1 MNIVFNSQ
9 LLPKV
14 PPDQVPSSIIYTK
27 SSDRGACEPLL
38 PLRFDQ
44 TQSQNYK
51 ALGARHTFPT
61 PTPSRVSTVGG
72 TRHPGVT

>member
-27 SSDRGACEPLL
+27 SSDRGAREPLL
-38 PLRFDQ
+38 PLRSDQ
-44 TQSQNYK
+44 TQSPSYT
-51 ALGARHTFPT
+51 ALGAGHTFPT
-61 PTPSRVSTVGG
+61 PTPSCVSKAGG
-72 TRHPGVT
+72 TGHPGVT